1 VTAEERERVEKL
13 ERENEQLR
21 KENERLRR
29 LLEEALRKIKRQ
41 AGPFSRNKPKPN
53 PKPPGR
59 KKSDGQGR
67 RGGHRPP
74 KQPDEEHHA
83 PLGDACPDCG
93 GHVAHTETHEQWQED
108 LVRQTLWRL
117 FHVEVG
123 QCTRCGRRVQGRHPL
138 QTSDALGAAAVQ
150 IGPEALA
157 FGAELSKHMGLSH
170 EKVARVLELGHG
182 LSVSRSTICRALER
196 MARKAQPTYRELMV
210 IVRESRHAWM
220 DETGWRVAASLRW
233 LWMAAT
239 REVVL
244 YSIRS
249 GRGFAQAAAMLGK
262 HFAGTLHHDG
272 LQLYESFVLA
282 VHQTC
287 LAHLVRRCR
296 ALMEAAGTKAADSY
310 AARVLAFLLHT
321 IAVRARFDAG
331 EITLHGMRVIAGQ
344 LYGQR
349 LEPLLLEPPHS
360 DEDRRLSNHLARQ
373 SPHLLTFLQ
382 DPEVDFTNNHAERMI
397 RPAVVAR
404 KTWGGNRTTNGAW
417 VQQTLMS
424 ILATYH
430 LQRKDSLAGLVALQR
445 SAGPMVLREII
456 PADST

>member
-1 VTAEERERVEKL
+1 
-13 ERENEQLR
+13 
-21 KENERLRR
+21 
-29 LLEEALRKIKRQ
+29 
-41 AGPFSRNKPKPN
+41 
-53 PKPPGR
+53 
-59 KKSDGQGR
+59 
-67 RGGHRPP
+67 
-74 KQPDEEHHA
+74 
-83 PLGDACPDCG
+83 
-93 GHVAHTETHEQWQED
+93 
-108 LVRQTLWRL
+108 
-117 FHVEVG
+117 
-123 QCTRCGRRVQGRHPL
+123 
-138 QTSDALGAAAVQ
+138 VQ

-170 EKVARVLELGHG
+170 EKVARALELGYG

-196 MARKAQPTYRELMV
+196 MAHKAQPTYRQLMV
-210 IVRESRHAWM
+210 VVRQSSHAWM

-233 LWMAAT
+233 LWVAAT

-249 GRGFAQAAAMLGK
+249 GRGFSQAATILGK
-262 HFAGTLHHDG
+262 HFAATLHHDG
-272 LQLYESFVLA
+272 LQLYEGFVRA
-282 VHQTC
+282 VHQSC

-296 ALMEAAGTKAADSY
+296 AMMEAAGTKAAESY

-321 IAVRARFDAG
+321 IAVRERYDRG

-349 LEPLLLEPPHS
+349 LEPLLLEFPGS
-360 DEDRRLSNHLARQ
+360 EQDRRLSNHLARQ

-382 DPEVDFTNNHAERMI
+382 DPAVDSTNNHAERMI

-404 KTWGGNRTTNGAW
+404 KTWGGNRTSNGAW

-445 SAGPMVLREII
+445 SVGPMVLREII